1 LLRGATAICSARPG
15 DGGGHAIFGLN
26 SQRLYN
32 AWGAIGA
39 LAAVAIAAVISI
51 TFYDRFWYAPDDGA
65 YAHVASRI
73 LQGEVLNGSV
83 QDIHAGYINFVNA
96 AALALFGLD
105 LLSLRIPLAA
115 LGVIQGLI
123 AYLLLRRSGV
133 RLALAASIAL
143 TSLSFVQ
150 FLNPTAHW
158 YCLFVVLLIPVVIE
172 AIPHDAF
179 RRLVA
184 LGFLVGLIAMFRQL
198 TGLIVALAVFVWLL
212 TQTPDA
218 RGQSWV
224 IRGLLVAMALGV
236 GTYVAKQA
244 DVATAVLFGAGPV
257 ALLLIAAWRVRV
269 SLAQTLRL
277 IAGLGLGVGFAIL
290 PLAVYHVANG
300 SVATWLGDTVQAALE
315 IPQFGFIEH
324 QSYLSLATLVLPQL
338 FDLAHPAAA
347 LNALFWLFLIL
358 IPALNGAILV
368 WRMSQDELGATGA
381 DALAWLASFYTL
393 VALHYQVPI
402 YLFYVAGLNA
412 LALAALAVSA
422 RGRLVVVGVLLATS
436 AVALY
441 FHAGQPLARGV
452 DGTLRGE
459 RVQQR
464 EACGMPRCSLQLTNL
479 EIGEHREVVS
489 RIEAHSP
496 QAACI
501 LVLPSDAELYFI
513 TGRCNPTRFFN
524 SALGLRSAADESAL
538 AARLRRRPP
547 AVLIH
552 RPGEKYD
559 TALTRQLVSD
569 LRPLYRQQEKIGRFI
584 VYWDRGGS

>member
-1 LLRGATAICSARPG
+1 
-15 DGGGHAIFGLN
+15 
-26 SQRLYN
+26 
-32 AWGAIGA
+32 
-39 LAAVAIAAVISI
+39 
-51 TFYDRFWYAPDDGA
+51 
-65 YAHVASRI
+65 
-73 LQGEVLNGSV
+73 
-83 QDIHAGYINFVNA
+83 
-96 AALALFGLD
+96 
-105 LLSLRIPLAA
+105 
-115 LGVIQGLI
+115 
-123 AYLLLRRSGV
+123 
-133 RLALAASIAL
+133 
-143 TSLSFVQ
+143 
-150 FLNPTAHW
+150 
-158 YCLFVVLLIPVVIE
+158 
-172 AIPHDAF
+172 
-179 RRLVA
+179 
-184 LGFLVGLIAMFRQL
+184 
-198 TGLIVALAVFVWLL
+198 
-212 TQTPDA
+212 
-218 RGQSWV
+218 
-224 IRGLLVAMALGV
+224 
-236 GTYVAKQA
+236 
-244 DVATAVLFGAGPV
+244 
-257 ALLLIAAWRVRV
+257 
-269 SLAQTLRL
+269 
-277 IAGLGLGVGFAIL
+277 
-290 PLAVYHVANG
+290 
-300 SVATWLGDTVQAALE
+300 
-315 IPQFGFIEH
+315 
-324 QSYLSLATLVLPQL
+324 
-338 FDLAHPAAA
+338 